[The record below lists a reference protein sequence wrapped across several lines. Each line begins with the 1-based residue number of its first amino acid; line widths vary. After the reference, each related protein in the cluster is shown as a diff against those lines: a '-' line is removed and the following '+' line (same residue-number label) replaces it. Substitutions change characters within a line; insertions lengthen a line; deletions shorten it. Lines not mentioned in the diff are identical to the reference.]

1 MPEVRAQ
8 PAPGLAVRWDL
19 DAVAALRESAEPAR
33 AWAIEGEL
41 APGHSELRVLSAALD
56 DGSVLLVAAARPADA
71 AGHDAD
77 AVAACMI
84 GADGAAEA
92 LEEVLFSTEYAADG
106 RIRRTGLELY
116 RAGEDYASRAAGDAV
131 AGSSGG
137 ASTLLDFRLDGRA
150 GRATLDVIRAA

>member
-1 MPEVRAQ
+1 MAEVRAE
-8 PAPGLAVRWDL
+8 PTPGLAVRWDL
-19 DAVAALRESAEPAR
+19 HAVAALRESAEPGR
-33 AWAIEGEL
+33 TWTVEGEL
-41 APGHSELRVLSAALD
+41 APSHSELRVLSAALD
-56 DGSVLLVAAARPADA
+56 DGSVLLVAAARPAGA

-77 AVAACMI
+77 AVAACVV
-84 GADGAAEA
+84 GAEGEAEE

-106 RIRRTGLELY
+106 SIRRAGLELY

-131 AGSSGG
+131 AGSGG